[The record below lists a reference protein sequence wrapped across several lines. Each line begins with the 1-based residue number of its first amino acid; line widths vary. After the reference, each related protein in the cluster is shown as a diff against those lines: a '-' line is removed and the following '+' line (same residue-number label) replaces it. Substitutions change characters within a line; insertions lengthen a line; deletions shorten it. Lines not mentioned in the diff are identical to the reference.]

1 MIGLDWTTSCIY
13 KYRKKPFGQDSLM
26 SDKSSQVVDSIAGCC
41 IGARVRLLNRVITG
55 LYDNALR
62 PLGVKA
68 SQFNILVVAGKLGL
82 ARPADVCAILRLDTS
97 TLSRNVERMRTQG
110 WLEVVPAEDARTQP
124 FRLTTQGKQLLEQ
137 AAPAWKK
144 AQQEAEKLLGNDG
157 MALLGKLAGRLGMPM
172 KDR

>member
-1 MIGLDWTTSCIY
+1 
-13 KYRKKPFGQDSLM
+13 M
-26 SDKSSQVVDSIAGCC
+26 SDKTSQVVDSIAGCC

-55 LYDNALR
+55 VYDDAFR

-68 SQFNILVVAGKLGL
+68 SQFNILVVTGKLGL
-82 ARPADVCAILRLDTS
+82 ARPADVCAILRLNTS

-110 WLEVVPAEDARTQP
+110 WLKVVPGEDARTQP
-124 FRLTTQGKQLLEQ
+124 FRLTTQGRRLLEQ

-157 MALLGKLAGRLGMPM
+157 VALLGKFAGKLGMPM